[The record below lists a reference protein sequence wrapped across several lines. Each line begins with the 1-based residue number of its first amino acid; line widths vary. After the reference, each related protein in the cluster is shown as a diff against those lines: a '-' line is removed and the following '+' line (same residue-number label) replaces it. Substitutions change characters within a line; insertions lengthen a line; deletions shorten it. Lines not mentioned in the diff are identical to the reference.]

1 MIFTVQWE
9 EDAEMVGQ
17 SRAYQRQ
24 VEAGRGRKDFVKK
37 REM

>member
-37 REM
+37 RKM